1 MSTSDGLTGP
11 GDLSFRGRK
20 RSSFLLVLAA
30 GLLLFAAVVGAAF
43 IILRPATLRVA
54 VGPSG
59 SDDQQLVQAL
69 AQTFASEGGAV
80 RLAVVT
86 TAGPVD
92 SIAALAAGRADL
104 AIACT
109 DEAMP
114 DGTMSV
120 AIMRKNIVVLW
131 APTGPARRAQRA
143 RKANPRS
150 RRSRILPAIASAWS
164 AAPSSMSR
172 CSASS

>member
-1 MSTSDGLTGP
+1 MSTSDGLAGP

-20 RSSFLLVLAA
+20 RTSSFFLVLAT
-30 GLLLFAAVVGAAF
+30 GLLLFAAAVGAAF
-43 IILRPATLRVA
+43 IILRPTTLRVA

-59 SDDQQLVQAL
+59 SDDQQLIQAL
-69 AQTFASEGGAV
+69 AQTFATEGSAV
-80 RLAVVT
+80 RLAIVA

-104 AIACT
+104 AIART

-120 AIMRKNIVVLW
+120 ATMRKNVVVLW
-131 APTGPARRAQRA
+131 APTGSARRA
-143 RKANPRS
+143 
-150 RRSRILPAIASAWS
+150 
-164 AAPSSMSR
+164 
-172 CSASS
+172 